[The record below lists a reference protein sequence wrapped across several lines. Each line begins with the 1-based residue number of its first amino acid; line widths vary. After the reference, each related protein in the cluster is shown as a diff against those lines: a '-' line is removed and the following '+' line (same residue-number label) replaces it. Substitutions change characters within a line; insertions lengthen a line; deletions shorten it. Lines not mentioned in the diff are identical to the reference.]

1 MEVELK
7 QAEFQTALTDARLNY
22 WKPRARL
29 LFHAATK
36 TTNRLLLLMIM
47 VVMEEVML
55 PFWSDHA
62 QQKQAVYHL
71 FNHAGPEDVTK
82 QHFSG
87 A

>member
-22 WKPRARL
+22 WKARARL
-29 LFHAATK
+29 LFHAVTK

-47 VVMEEVML
+47 VVMGEVML

-62 QQKQAVYHL
+62 QQK
-71 FNHAGPEDVTK
+71 
-82 QHFSG
+82 
-87 A
+87 